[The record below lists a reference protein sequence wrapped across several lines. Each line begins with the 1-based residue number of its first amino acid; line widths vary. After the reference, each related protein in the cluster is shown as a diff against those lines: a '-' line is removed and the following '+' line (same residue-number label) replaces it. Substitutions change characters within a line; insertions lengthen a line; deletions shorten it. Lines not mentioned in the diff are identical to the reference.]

1 MTIITII
8 GNILIFVNR
17 VVIPLIFTIAFLTFI
32 WGIFQYFIAG
42 GADPE
47 KQKQG
52 RALAAYGIVG
62 FAVMMSVWGLVF
74 ILINTFGFSSQY
86 RPGLPTFG
94 GPGGGGGNCP
104 WASSLF
110 QDNLCN

>member
-1 MTIITII
+1 MTVITVI

-17 VVIPLIFTIAFLTFI
+17 VVIPLIFAIAFLTFI

-47 KQKQG
+47 KQKTG

-62 FAVMMSVWGLVF
+62 FAVMMSVWGLVY
-74 ILINTFGFSSQY
+74 ILINTFGFNSQF
-86 RPGLPTFG
+86 RPDLPTFG
-94 GPGGGGGNCP
+94 PGYGGSNCP

-110 QDNLCN
+110 QNNLCN